1 MINNRELSWLSFNE
15 RVLQEAKDQ
24 SVPLLQR
31 MRFLGIFSNNQD
43 EFLKVRVANLIRMA
57 SIKEFKKVKLTGG
70 YIAEDL
76 LELVNQKLA
85 VLQEEFTNTYD
96 EILLELQGHGIF
108 VVNEY
113 ELNSEQKEFCRNYYS
128 EIIAPRLVP
137 ILIKKST
144 KLPFFKDG
152 STYLAVQMIK
162 GKTSNIAIA
171 EIPVSSACPRFVVL
185 PSQTGRK
192 DIIFIDDI
200 IRLCLDDIFFMFNY
214 DSITAHAFKILRD
227 AQLNIDDDVS
237 KSYVEKIEKSIEFR
251 QHGTPIRLIYDKDMP
266 KDVLDIISVKFGFKT
281 NQFVNGTDRYHL
293 MKDLMNFPRVDPTL
307 ESKNPKPINSSRVKH
322 NSSILESIREKDILL
337 NYPYHTFHH
346 FIQFLSEAAIDQKVK
361 SIFITLYR
369 TAERSKVLNALI
381 NAAKNGKKV
390 TVLIEL
396 MARFD
401 EEQNMESVALLQK
414 EGVKILLGIEGVKVH
429 SKLVLVERRERSQ
442 TRGYVYVGT
451 GNFNEK
457 TAQIYSDFGLFTAN
471 PQVAEDAKAVFDF
484 LENTHRKFTCKQ
496 LVVSP
501 YFMRSRF
508 ERDIAKEIELA
519 KKGKKAYIYAKFN
532 SLTDEKM
539 IKLLYRASR
548 AGVKIKLI
556 IRGAC
561 CLVPQLKGV
570 SDNIEVISIVDKY
583 LEHARMVIFGNGGDE
598 KTYILSADWMTRN
611 LDRRVE
617 VGIPILDKSIQ
628 KTLKDVFKIQWSDNV
643 KARVTDINGVNSY
656 VQDGSDLK
664 IRSQVELYNYYLENN
679 Q

>member
-70 YIAEDL
+70 YVAEDL

-346 FIQFLSEAAIDQKVK
+346 FIQFLSEAAIDQKVE

-471 PQVAEDAKAVFDF
+471 PQVAEDAKAVFNF

>member
-70 YIAEDL
+70 YVAEDL
-76 LELVNQKLA
+76 LELVNEKLA
-85 VLQEEFTNTYD
+85 VLQQEFTNTYD

-322 NSSILESIREKDILL
+322 NSGILESIREKDILL

-346 FIQFLSEAAIDQKVK
+346 FIQFLSEAAIDQKVE

-471 PQVAEDAKAVFDF
+471 PQVAEDARAVFDF

-539 IKLLYRASR
+539 IKLLYKASR

>member
-76 LELVNQKLA
+76 LELVNEKLA
-85 VLQEEFTNTYD
+85 VLQQEFTNTYD

-152 STYLAVQMIK
+152 NTYLAVQMIK

-266 KDVLDIISVKFGFKT
+266 KDVLDIISAKFGFKT
-281 NQFVNGTDRYHL
+281 NQFVNGTGRYHL

-322 NSSILESIREKDILL
+322 NSNILESIREKDILL

-346 FIQFLSEAAIDQKVK
+346 FIQFLSEAAIDQKVE

-471 PQVAEDAKAVFDF
+471 PQVAEDARAVFDF

-539 IKLLYRASR
+539 IKLLYKASR

-598 KTYILSADWMTRN
+598 KTYILSVDWMTRN

>member
-457 TAQIYSDFGLFTAN
+457 TTQIYSDFGLFTAN

>member
-57 SIKEFKKVKLTGG
+57 SLKEFKKTKLTGG

-152 STYLAVQMIK
+152 NTYLAVQMIK

-171 EIPVSSACPRFVVL
+171 EIPVSSACPRYVVL

-237 KSYVEKIEKSIEFR
+237 KSYIEKIEKSIEFR
-251 QHGTPIRLIYDKDMP
+251 QHGTPIRLIYDMDMP
-266 KDVLDIISVKFGFKT
+266 KDVLDLISFKFGFKS
-281 NQFVNGTDRYHL
+281 NRFVNGTGRYHL

-337 NYPYHTFHH
+337 NYPYHTFQH
-346 FIQFLSEAAIDQKVK
+346 FIQFLSEAAIDQKVE

-369 TAERSKVLNALI
+369 TAERSKVINALI

-401 EEQNMESVALLQK
+401 EEQNVESIALLQK
-414 EGVKILLGIEGVKVH
+414 EGVKVLVGIEGIKVH
-429 SKLVLVERRERSQ
+429 SKLVLVERREKAQ
-442 TRGYVYVGT
+442 TKGYVYVGT

-471 PQVAEDAKAVFDF
+471 PQVAEDARAVFDF

-501 YFMRSRF
+501 YFMRNTF
-508 ERDIAKEIELA
+508 ERDIEREIAFA

-539 IKLLYRASR
+539 IKLLYKASR
-548 AGVKIKLI
+548 AGVKIRLI

-643 KARVTDINGVNSY
+643 KARVTDIDGVNSY

>member
-15 RVLQEAKDQ
+15 RALQEAKDQ

-70 YIAEDL
+70 YVAEDL

-113 ELNSEQKEFCRNYYS
+113 ELNSEQKEFCRKYYS

>member
-1 MINNRELSWLSFNE
+1 
-15 RVLQEAKDQ
+15 
-24 SVPLLQR
+24 
-31 MRFLGIFSNNQD
+31 
-43 EFLKVRVANLIRMA
+43 
-57 SIKEFKKVKLTGG
+57 
-70 YIAEDL
+70 
-76 LELVNQKLA
+76 
-85 VLQEEFTNTYD
+85 
-96 EILLELQGHGIF
+96 
-108 VVNEY
+108 
-113 ELNSEQKEFCRNYYS
+113 
-128 EIIAPRLVP
+128 
-137 ILIKKST
+137 
-144 KLPFFKDG
+144 
-152 STYLAVQMIK
+152 
-162 GKTSNIAIA
+162 
-171 EIPVSSACPRFVVL
+171 
-185 PSQTGRK
+185 
-192 DIIFIDDI
+192 
-200 IRLCLDDIFFMFNY
+200 
-214 DSITAHAFKILRD
+214 
-227 AQLNIDDDVS
+227 
-237 KSYVEKIEKSIEFR
+237 
-251 QHGTPIRLIYDKDMP
+251 
-266 KDVLDIISVKFGFKT
+266 
-281 NQFVNGTDRYHL
+281 
-293 MKDLMNFPRVDPTL
+293 
-307 ESKNPKPINSSRVKH
+307 
-322 NSSILESIREKDILL
+322 
-337 NYPYHTFHH
+337 
-346 FIQFLSEAAIDQKVK
+346 
-361 SIFITLYR
+361 
-369 TAERSKVLNALI
+369 
-381 NAAKNGKKV
+381 
-390 TVLIEL
+390 
-396 MARFD
+396 
-401 EEQNMESVALLQK
+401 MESVALLQK

-471 PQVAEDAKAVFDF
+471 PQVAEDARAVFDF

-539 IKLLYRASR
+539 IKLLYKASR

>member
-76 LELVNQKLA
+76 LELVNEKLA
-85 VLQEEFTNTYD
+85 VLQQEFTNTYD

-152 STYLAVQMIK
+152 NTYLAVQMIK

-214 DSITAHAFKILRD
+214 DLITAHAFKILRD

-266 KDVLDIISVKFGFKT
+266 KDVLDIISAKFGFKT
-281 NQFVNGTDRYHL
+281 NQFVNGTGRYHL

-346 FIQFLSEAAIDQKVK
+346 FIQFLSEAAIDQKVE

-471 PQVAEDAKAVFDF
+471 PQVAEDARAVFDF

-539 IKLLYRASR
+539 IKLLYKASR

>member
-281 NQFVNGTDRYHL
+281 NQFVNGTGRYHL

-346 FIQFLSEAAIDQKVK
+346 FIQFLSEAAIDQKVE

-457 TAQIYSDFGLFTAN
+457 TTQIYSDFGLFTAN

>member
-76 LELVNQKLA
+76 LELVNEKLA
-85 VLQEEFTNTYD
+85 VLQQEFTNTYD

-152 STYLAVQMIK
+152 NTYLAVQMIK

-281 NQFVNGTDRYHL
+281 NQFVNGTGRYHL

-346 FIQFLSEAAIDQKVK
+346 FIQFLSEAAIDQKVE

-471 PQVAEDAKAVFDF
+471 PQVAEDARAVFDF

-539 IKLLYRASR
+539 IKLLYKASR

-628 KTLKDVFKIQWSDNV
+628 KTLKDVFNIQWSDNV

>member
-76 LELVNQKLA
+76 LELVNEKLA
-85 VLQEEFTNTYD
+85 VLQQEFTNTYD

-152 STYLAVQMIK
+152 NTYLAVQMIK

-266 KDVLDIISVKFGFKT
+266 KDVLDIISAKFGFKT
-281 NQFVNGTDRYHL
+281 NQFVNGTGRYHL
-293 MKDLMNFPRVDPTL
+293 MKDLINFPRVDPTL

-346 FIQFLSEAAIDQKVK
+346 FIQFLSEAAIDQKVE

-471 PQVAEDAKAVFDF
+471 PQVAEDARAVFDF

-539 IKLLYRASR
+539 IKLLYKASR

>member
-15 RVLQEAKDQ
+15 RALQEAKDQ

-70 YIAEDL
+70 YVAEDL

-85 VLQEEFTNTYD
+85 VLQQEFTNTYD

-281 NQFVNGTDRYHL
+281 NQFVNGTGRYHL

-346 FIQFLSEAAIDQKVK
+346 FIQFLSEAAIDQKVE

-617 VGIPILDKSIQ
+617 VGIPILDKSIK

>member
-15 RVLQEAKDQ
+15 RVLQEAKDE

-57 SIKEFKKVKLTGG
+57 SLKEYKKIKLTGG

-76 LELVNQKLA
+76 LKLVNSKLE
-85 VLQEEFTNTYD
+85 VLQQEFNNTYD
-96 EILLELQGHGIF
+96 EILLELQTHGIF
-108 VVNEY
+108 VINEH
-113 ELNSEQKEFCRNYYS
+113 ELNNEQKEFCKNYYS
-128 EIIAPRLVP
+128 EIISPRLVP

-152 STYLAVQMIK
+152 NTYLAVQMKK
-162 GKTSNIAIA
+162 GKTSNLAIA
-171 EIPVSSACPRFVVL
+171 EIPVSSSCPRFVVL
-185 PSQTGRK
+185 PSNENRK
-192 DIIFIDDI
+192 DIIFTDDI

-237 KSYVEKIEKSIEFR
+237 KSFIEKIEKSIEYR
-251 QHGTPIRLIYDKDMP
+251 QHGRPIRLIYDKDMP
-266 KDVLDIISVKFGFKT
+266 KDVLDIISVKFGFRS
-281 NQFVNGTDRYHL
+281 NRFVNGTGRYHL
-293 MKDLMNFPRVDPTL
+293 MKDLMNFPKVDLSL
-307 ESKNPKPINSSRVKH
+307 ESKNPKPINLNRLKH
-322 NSSILESIREKDILL
+322 NSSIISSIREKDILL

-346 FIQFLSEAAIDQKVK
+346 FIQFLSEAAIDQKVEK
-361 SIFITLYR
+361 ICITLYR
-369 TAERSKVLNALI
+369 TAERSKVINALI

-390 TVLIEL
+390 VVLIEL

-401 EEQNMESVALLQK
+401 EEQNVENIALLQK
-414 EGVKILLGIEGVKVH
+414 EGVKVILSIEGLKVH
-429 SKLVLVERRERSQ
+429 SKLVLVERREGTQ
-442 TRGYVYVGT
+442 TKGYVYVGT

-457 TAQIYSDFGLFTAN
+457 TAQVYSDFGLFTN
-471 PQVAEDAKAVFDF
+471 NSEVAQDAREIFGF
-484 LENTHRKFTCKQ
+484 LENTHKKFTCKQ

-501 YFMRSRF
+501 YFMRSKF
-508 ERDIAKEIELA
+508 EKDIEREIAFA

-539 IKLLYRASR
+539 IKFLYKASK
-548 AGVKIKLI
+548 AGVNIKLI

-561 CLVPQLKGV
+561 CLVPQVKNL
-570 SDNIEVISIVDKY
+570 SENIEVISIVDKY
-583 LEHARMVIFGNGGDE
+583 LEHARMIIFGNGGEE
-598 KTYILSADWMTRN
+598 KSYILSADWMTRN

-617 VGIPILDKSIQ
+617 VAIPILDKSIQ

-643 KARVTDINGVNSY
+643 KARISDMNGENNY
-656 VQDGSDLK
+656 VQCNSNEK

-679 Q
+679 K

>member
-15 RVLQEAKDQ
+15 RALQEAKDQ

-70 YIAEDL
+70 YVAEDL

-85 VLQEEFTNTYD
+85 VLQQEFTNTYD

-346 FIQFLSEAAIDQKVK
+346 FIQFLSEAAIDQKVE

-471 PQVAEDAKAVFDF
+471 PQVAEDAKAVFNF

-617 VGIPILDKSIQ
+617 VGIPILDKSIK

>member
-76 LELVNQKLA
+76 LELVNEKLA
-85 VLQEEFTNTYD
+85 VLQQEFTNTYD

-152 STYLAVQMIK
+152 NTYLAVQMIK

-266 KDVLDIISVKFGFKT
+266 KDVLDIISAKFGFKT
-281 NQFVNGTDRYHL
+281 NQFVNGTGRYHL

-346 FIQFLSEAAIDQKVK
+346 FIQFLSEAAIDQKVE

-471 PQVAEDAKAVFDF
+471 PQVAEDARAVFDF

-539 IKLLYRASR
+539 IKLLYKASR

>member
-76 LELVNQKLA
+76 LELVNEKLA
-85 VLQEEFTNTYD
+85 VLQQEFTNTYD

-152 STYLAVQMIK
+152 NTYLAVQMIK

-266 KDVLDIISVKFGFKT
+266 KDVLDIISAKFGFKT
-281 NQFVNGTDRYHL
+281 NQFVNGTGRYHL

-346 FIQFLSEAAIDQKVK
+346 FIQFLSEAAIDQKVE

-471 PQVAEDAKAVFDF
+471 PQVAEDARAVFDF

-539 IKLLYRASR
+539 IKLLYKASR

-570 SDNIEVISIVDKY
+570 SYNIEVISIVDKY

>member
-76 LELVNQKLA
+76 LELVNEKLA
-85 VLQEEFTNTYD
+85 VLQQEFTNTYD

-152 STYLAVQMIK
+152 NTYLAVQMIK

-266 KDVLDIISVKFGFKT
+266 KDVLDIISAKFGFKT
-281 NQFVNGTDRYHL
+281 NQFVNGTGRYHL

-346 FIQFLSEAAIDQKVK
+346 FIQFLSEAAIDQKVE

-471 PQVAEDAKAVFDF
+471 PQVAEDARAVFDF

-539 IKLLYRASR
+539 IKLLYKASR

-617 VGIPILDKSIQ
+617 VGIPILDKSIK

>member
-76 LELVNQKLA
+76 LELVNEKLA
-85 VLQEEFTNTYD
+85 VLQQEFTNTYD

-152 STYLAVQMIK
+152 NTYLAVQMIK

-281 NQFVNGTDRYHL
+281 NQFVNGTGRYHL
-293 MKDLMNFPRVDPTL
+293 IKDLMNFPRVDPTL

-346 FIQFLSEAAIDQKVK
+346 FIQFLSEAAIDQKVE

-617 VGIPILDKSIQ
+617 VGIPILDKSIK

>member
-57 SIKEFKKVKLTGG
+57 SLKEFKKSKLTGG
-70 YIAEDL
+70 YVAEDL

-152 STYLAVQMIK
+152 NTYLAVQMIK

-251 QHGTPIRLIYDKDMP
+251 QHGTAIRLIYDKDMP

-281 NQFVNGTDRYHL
+281 NQFVNGTGRYHL

-346 FIQFLSEAAIDQKVK
+346 FIQFLSEAAIDQKVE

-442 TRGYVYVGT
+442 TKGYVYVGT

-471 PQVAEDAKAVFDF
+471 PQVAEDARAVFDF

-508 ERDIAKEIELA
+508 EREIAKEIAFA

-539 IKLLYRASR
+539 IKLLYKASR
-548 AGVKIKLI
+548 AGVKIRLI

-583 LEHARMVIFGNGGDE
+583 LEHARMVIFCNGGDE

>member
-76 LELVNQKLA
+76 LELVNEKLA
-85 VLQEEFTNTYD
+85 VLQQEFTNTYD

-152 STYLAVQMIK
+152 NTYLAVQMIK

-266 KDVLDIISVKFGFKT
+266 KDVLDIISAKFGFKT
-281 NQFVNGTDRYHL
+281 NQFVNGTGRYHL

-346 FIQFLSEAAIDQKVK
+346 FIQFLSEAAIDQKVE

-442 TRGYVYVGT
+442 TKGYVYVGT

-471 PQVAEDAKAVFDF
+471 PQVAEDARAVFDF

-508 ERDIAKEIELA
+508 ERDIAREIELA

-539 IKLLYRASR
+539 IKLLYKASR

-643 KARVTDINGVNSY
+643 KARVTDIDGVNSY
-656 VQDGSDLK
+656 IQDGSDLK
-664 IRSQVELYNYYLENN
+664 IRSQIELYNYYLENN